1 MVAQVDDVAR
11 LLAAQ
16 QAAFAPERLEHV
28 PVADVGRDDPN
39 AVLFGEAVQP
49 EVRHHRDGDQL
60 DLEVQHQNREDLVA
74 VDDLASRVDR
84 EHPVAVPVER
94 NPEVGPRLSNSL
106 LQSPEVGCAAADI
119 DVRPVGVGADRGDA
133 RAELLE
139 GLGRDPGVGPVGA
152 VDDDLQAREV
162 GAEPLDDVL
171 EVAVRRDA
179 HVVDRPRLALER
191 RVEQRL
197 DLLFRLVGQLL
208 AVAVEDL
215 DPVVLG
221 RVV

>member
-1 MVAQVDDVAR
+1 MLRWAGQGAR
-11 LLAAQ
+11 
-16 QAAFAPERLEHV
+16 
-28 PVADVGRDDPN
+28 
-39 AVLFGEAVQP
+39 QP
-49 EVRHHRDGDQL
+49 G
-60 DLEVQHQNREDLVA
+60 
-74 VDDLASRVDR
+74 
-84 EHPVAVPVER
+84 
-94 NPEVGPRLSNSL
+94 G
-106 LQSPEVGCAAADI
+106 
-119 DVRPVGVGADRGDA
+119 
-133 RAELLE
+133 AELLA

-221 RVV
+221 RVVGRGDDRAEIERQQRDGGCRQHPGEHRVPSPRAPERDDRS